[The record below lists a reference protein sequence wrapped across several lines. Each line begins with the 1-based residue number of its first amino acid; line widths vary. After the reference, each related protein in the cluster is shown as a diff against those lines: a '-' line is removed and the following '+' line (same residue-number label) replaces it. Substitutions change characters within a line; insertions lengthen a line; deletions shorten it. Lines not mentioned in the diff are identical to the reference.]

1 MKKKSSALLYV
12 GIPFIVGISLI
23 VAFVISCIL
32 ESPTNRGTIYL
43 ILLDISMIGSIL
55 VPIPGS
61 IFSVLGIKKAVK
73 VRKDGESNIGFP
85 VLIGIVNIVVSFLM
99 VTFWLYVTFIGGAG
113 V

>member
-12 GIPFIVGISLI
+12 GIPFVVGISLI
-23 VAFVISCIL
+23 VVFVISCIL
-32 ESPTNRGTIYL
+32 ESPTNRGTIYV

-85 VLIGIVNIVVSFLM
+85 ILIGIVNIVVSFLM
-99 VTFWLYVTFIGGAG
+99 VILWLYVIFIGGAG